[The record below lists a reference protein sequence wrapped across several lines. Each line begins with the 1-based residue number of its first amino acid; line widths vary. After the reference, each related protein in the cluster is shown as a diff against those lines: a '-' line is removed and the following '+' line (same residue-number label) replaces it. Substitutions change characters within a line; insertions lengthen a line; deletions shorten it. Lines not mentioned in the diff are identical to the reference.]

1 MTHAPISRRA
11 LLAGATGA
19 LGAHALRVT
28 KLAQDP
34 TKVPGS
40 AVTPLGERSPFERP
54 RRIPLGNGQGISYT
68 PLQDCCGIVTPA
80 DLHFERHHAG
90 VPAIDPQRYKLLIH
104 GMVERPTVFDLEAL
118 KRFPSVSRLCFL
130 ECSGNGAAGYGR
142 SRPDLSPQLVDGLT
156 STSEWTGVPLATLFR
171 EVGVKPGATWFL
183 AEGQDAAVMAR
194 SIPVEQ
200 ARDDGLIAYGPN
212 SEALRPGQGYVD
224 SEPRG
229 GRARLRASS
238 RRGVATGARARHHLP
253 LQAHP
258 AVAGAEGRHRGVRA
272 RELNVRGGMM
282 LGTMLLLG
290 GCGSHD
296 HPQVGA
302 AAPVTFGFGRP
313 ATADEIAVWD
323 LDVRPDGAG
332 LPPGRGTASQGSAVY
347 ARKCA
352 ACHGATGIEG
362 PFDRLVGREPRQ
374 GFPFGRLPR
383 LVKTIGN
390 YWPYAT
396 TLYDYVNRAM
406 PLNAPGSL
414 KPDEVY
420 GLVAFLLWRNDI
432 IASSAE
438 MNPQT
443 LPRVVMP
450 AHDRFVPDNRRGG
463 PEIR

>member
-200 ARDDGLIAYGPN
+200 ARDDGLIAYGQN
-212 SEALRPGQGYVD
+212 GEALRPEQGY
-224 SEPRG
+224 P
-229 GRARLRASS
+229 ARLLVPGWEGSSNVKWIRRIELADRPFMTREETSKYTDPLPDGTARQFSFVMDAKSLITFPAYPVTLPERGWWEVSGLAWSGRGRIARVDVSTDAGNTWAPAELQQPVLPKCHTRFRLPWKWDGREAILMSRA
-238 RRGVATGARARHHLP
+238 VDETGYVQPTL
-253 LQAHP
+253 
-258 AVAGAEGRHRGVRA
+258 AELRS
-272 RELNVRGGMM
+272 VRG
-282 LGTMLLLG
+282 LG
-290 GCGSHD
+290 
-296 HPQVGA
+296 
-302 AAPVTFGFGRP
+302 APYHFNNIR
-313 ATADEIAVWD
+313 AWR
-323 LDVRPDGAG
+323 VRGDGTVHWG
-332 LPPGRGTASQGSAVY
+332 L
-347 ARKCA
+347 
-352 ACHGATGIEG
+352 EG
-362 PFDRLVGREPRQ
+362 
-374 GFPFGRLPR
+374 
-383 LVKTIGN
+383 
-390 YWPYAT
+390 
-396 TLYDYVNRAM
+396 
-406 PLNAPGSL
+406 
-414 KPDEVY
+414 
-420 GLVAFLLWRNDI
+420 
-432 IASSAE
+432 
-438 MNPQT
+438 
-443 LPRVVMP
+443 
-450 AHDRFVPDNRRGG
+450 
-463 PEIR
+463 